1 MPDSRPLDT
10 AQLRLWLQGAA
21 RQDADA
27 FRDLYQ
33 ATSARLYGYALRI
46 LGKRE
51 LAEEVLQD
59 SFVAIWHHAASYQA
73 HLAAPMTWMTT
84 IVRNKAL
91 DLLRH
96 AGNEADIGIEP
107 FDREVVEALR
117 DPGATPIEALAL
129 SREARALAYCMS
141 ALEGLHRQ
149 VLGLA
154 FFHDLSHSEV
164 AERMALPIGTV
175 KTWVRRSLERLK
187 TCLAKGA
194 PL

>member
-1 MPDSRPLDT
+1 MPDSRPLDA
-10 AQLRLWLQGAA
+10 AQLRLWLHGAA
-21 RQDADA
+21 QQDADA

-33 ATSARLYGYALRI
+33 ATSARLYGYALRMV
-46 LGKRE
+46 GRRE
-51 LAEEVLQD
+51 LAEDVLQD
-59 SFVAIWHHAASYQA
+59 SFVAIWHNAASYQG

-96 AGNEADIGIEP
+96 AGSDAAIGAEP
-107 FDREVVEALR
+107 FDREVMEAMR
-117 DPGATPIEALAL
+117 DPGATPIEALAI

-141 ALEGLHRQ
+141 ALEGLQRQ

-164 AERMALPIGTV
+164 AARMALPIGTV

-187 TCLAKGA
+187 TCLEKGT
-194 PL
+194 PP

>member
-1 MPDSRPLDT
+1 MPDSRSIDA
-10 AQLRLWLQGAA
+10 AQLRLWLHGAA
-21 RQDADA
+21 QQDADA

-33 ATSARLYGYALRI
+33 ATSARLYGYALRM

-59 SFVAIWHHAASYQA
+59 SFVAIWHNAASYQG

-96 AGNEADIGIEP
+96 AGFDADIGAEP
-107 FDREVVEALR
+107 FDREVMEALR
-117 DPGATPIEALAL
+117 DPGVTPFEALAL

-187 TCLAKGA
+187 ACLAKGT
-194 PL
+194 PS